1 MTRTGQDGVMPVLE
15 DRDPGGR
22 PRRVN
27 QDMVDQ
33 MVELRQKGFTSKDIA
48 GQVGVSERTVKRYVS
63 GVTPSLQR
71 NLTLDHE
78 EMLACLF
85 RWVALLSRRLWLP
98 FKDINKL
105 AAELRQEVDE
115 LDDLV
120 INLLRENERE
130 RKIFFIQ
137 FIGNHRWDG
146 GINLSGLCRPIS
158 ASLWKWTVRSSF
170 PIW

>member
-1 MTRTGQDGVMPVLE
+1 M
-15 DRDPGGR
+15 
-22 PRRVN
+22 
-27 QDMVDQ
+27 
-33 MVELRQKGFTSKDIA
+33 
-48 GQVGVSERTVKRYVS
+48 KRYVS

-105 AAELRQEVDE
+105 AAELRQEVNE